1 MSHQRA
7 NSTSSIGD
15 RFPAASAGID
25 IPQRQRNP
33 SATTAPLSISI
44 PRQRSISSSFTLA
57 TSPRSF
63 TTNNVFGTNPFFTQT
78 TVPATTAAQTS
89 PFAAAFAPLSPAQ
102 APGPSIAAGG
112 GLPTGPSSNIPV
124 LHRRFSSSFNQLNQ
138 MVGSPP
144 NATFQQKEEVRGR
157 RTSMFAGSSPPAS
170 MMPPLNNPVS
180 SSPPSSGEKLGLFRK
195 FSTTGRTA
203 GAGIVNGKSN
213 NINAPTHP
221 LDHNEPGP
229 AAPPGSMAPVANQ
242 VDHQP
247 RPMRGPLSKAHL
259 EADKPADRP
268 SRSSSPMRSMILN
281 GQMLD

>member
-15 RFPAASAGID
+15 RFPGTTAASAGID
-25 IPQRQRNP
+25 IPQRQRQP

-63 TTNNVFGTNPFFTQT
+63 STNNVFGANPFFAQS
-78 TVPATTAAQTS
+78 TVPASAAAQTS
-89 PFAAAFAPLSPAQ
+89 PFAAAFGPLSPVQ
-102 APGPSIAAGG
+102 ATPPNAAGG
-112 GLPTGPSSNIPV
+112 GLPTAPPANIPV

-144 NATFQQKEEVRGR
+144 NATFQQKDEVRGR

-170 MMPPLNNPVS
+170 MMPPSQTFNPPA
-180 SSPPSSGEKLGLFRK
+180 SSPPSSGEKIGLFRK

-203 GAGIVNGKSN
+203 GVGILNGN
-213 NINAPTHP
+213 GFHP
-221 LDHNEPGP
+221 LDRNEPGP
-229 AAPPGSMAPVANQ
+229 AAPPASTAPVANEI
-242 VDHQP
+242 DHQP

-259 EADKPADRP
+259 GADRPADRP